1 VPQKSYH
8 QVLAVLLVFFSIFM
22 SALVS
27 DRVFERLPHLEDELA
42 YLFQAKTYAGGH
54 LTVDSPQPRRAY
66 WQPFVVDYQPTSQRF
81 SKYTPGWPA
90 LLTLG
95 VLMNQPWVINAFLA
109 GLTVA
114 LVYRLGREIFSP
126 DTGLIAAA
134 LTAFSPMML
143 LLNGTLMGHTAALF
157 AATLF
162 YYGYWRIERGR
173 HTLCWG
179 MIAGLALGLIVATRP
194 LTAIGIAAPFVVW
207 SAIKVLLTLAGRG
220 KPRPYIIAGSENISL
235 ASPSPSMARGLG
247 GEVSVV
253 LSPLLVLTAV
263 TLLISTSIP
272 IYNYAATHDAKK
284 NLYTLVW
291 PYDQVGFGECCGR
304 SGHTLEKGIR
314 HVRFDL
320 SLMAADLF
328 GWQLQDITGIGGHL
342 STLLITGQIGT
353 SITPELQEHLRTAGD
368 YWPLTGI
375 SWILLPF
382 GLLIGW
388 RKRWVWLLA
397 GAALALIVVHLAY
410 WIGSQRYSTRYYSE
424 ALTALAMISAL
435 PLAWL
440 IERTGRRWLIYGL
453 FGLGLIYSLFVYS
466 TPRIN
471 ALYRF
476 NFITPEPI
484 DGVMAR
490 REGDQPVLVIV
501 SGSDVRW
508 RALGTLM
515 SVNSPY
521 LDSDIVMAWD
531 NLQPGVREEILTRF
545 PDRQVIEMQ
554 AEGNRSWFVE

>member
-1 VPQKSYH
+1 VPPKYSH
-8 QVLAVLLVFFSIFM
+8 HALALILVFFSIFM

-27 DRVFERLPHLEDELA
+27 DRVFERLPHLEDEVA

-54 LTVDSPQPRRAY
+54 LTIDSPQPRRAY
-66 WQPFVVDYQPTSQRF
+66 WQPFVVDYQPTGQRF

-90 LLTLG
+90 LLTIGIL
-95 VLMNQPWVINAFLA
+95 LNQPWVINAFLA

-157 AATLF
+157 GATLF
-162 YYGYWRIERGR
+162 YYAYWRVERGR
-173 HTLCWG
+173 RALRWG
-179 MIAGLALGLIVATRP
+179 VVAGLALGLIVATRP
-194 LTAIGIAAPFVVW
+194 LTAIGIAAPFVLW
-207 SAIKVLLTLAGRG
+207 SGIRVLRALTVDTSLPSHDARLPFSIQWRG
-220 KPRPYIIAGSENISL
+220 GWGVRLPLR
-235 ASPSPSMARGLG
+235 
-247 GEVSVV
+247 SV
-253 LSPLLVLTAV
+253 LPPLLVLAV
-263 TLLISTSIP
+263 VTIIISTSIP

-304 SGHTLEKGIR
+304 NGHTLEKGIR

-328 GWQLQDITGIGGHL
+328 GWQLQDVTGIASHL
-342 STLLITGQIGT
+342 STLINTGQMGT
-353 SITPELQEHLRTAGD
+353 SITPELEEHLRTSGD

-388 RKRWVWLLA
+388 RKRWTWLLA
-397 GAALALIVVHLAY
+397 GAALGLIAVHLAY

-424 ALTALAMISAL
+424 TLTALAIISAI

-440 IERTGRRWLIYGL
+440 IERLKRRWLIVGL
-453 FGLGLIYSLFVYS
+453 LAVGLVYSLYVYS

-476 NFITPEPI
+476 NFITPEPLE
-484 DGVMAR
+484 GVMAR
-490 REGDQPVLVIV
+490 REGDKPVLVIV
-501 SGSDVRW
+501 TGQDVRW

-515 SVNSPY
+515 TVTSPY
-521 LDSDIVMAWD
+521 LDSDIVMGWD
-531 NLQPGVREEILTRF
+531 NTQPGVREEILVRF

-554 AEGNRSWFVE
+554 AEGNQAWFVDEAPQG